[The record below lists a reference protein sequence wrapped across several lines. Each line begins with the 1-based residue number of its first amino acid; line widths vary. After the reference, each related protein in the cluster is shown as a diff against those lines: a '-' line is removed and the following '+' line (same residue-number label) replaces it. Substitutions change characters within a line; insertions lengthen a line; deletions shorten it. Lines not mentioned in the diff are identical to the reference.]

1 VTDQQASRWHISLD
15 RSVIQGGRHPDFHR
29 GQQTTF
35 AATFGTGAWAPAT
48 SGGAAGGGGMAASG
62 GGGMAAS
69 GGGGMAAAVRVEGS
83 LYDVVGRVTAVADG
97 GWELDCGLVVG
108 CEGRPPAGVGVGQWV
123 VGRAAL
129 AVGDRGPSHTWFI
142 ERVHHRV
149 PDDVEVLDIG
159 LMGGPEEPGWE
170 ELAFTN
176 AWQDDDGQADYL
188 LDCLLVVDD
197 GPN

>member
-1 VTDQQASRWHISLD
+1 MDQQASRWHISVD
-15 RSVIQGGRHPDFHR
+15 RAVIQDGRHPDFHR

-35 AATFGTGAWAPAT
+35 AATFRPAAWAPGT
-48 SGGAAGGGGMAASG
+48 SGGGVADGGVAGGAIAT
-62 GGGMAAS
+62 
-69 GGGGMAAAVRVEGS
+69 AVRVEAS
-83 LYDVVGRVTAVADG
+83 LYDVVGRVTAVADD

-108 CEGRPPAGVGVGQWV
+108 CEGPPPAGLGVGGWV
-123 VGRAAL
+123 VGRAEL
-129 AVGDRGPSHTWFI
+129 AVGDRGPDHTWFI

-149 PDDVEVLDIG
+149 ADDVEVLDLG

-176 AWQDDDGQADYL
+176 AWQDDDGQAEYL
-188 LDCLLVVDD
+188 LDCLLVVDE

>member
-1 VTDQQASRWHISLD
+1 MDQQASRWRISLD
-15 RSVIQGGRHPDFHR
+15 RSVIQDGRHPDFHR

-35 AATFGTGAWAPAT
+35 AATFGSAAWVPAT
-48 SGGAAGGGGMAASG
+48 SSGAAAGGGIAT
-62 GGGMAAS
+62 
-69 GGGGMAAAVRVEGS
+69 AVRVEAS
-83 LYDVVGRVTAVADG
+83 LYDVVGRVTAVTDG
-97 GWELDCGLVVG
+97 GWGLDCGLVVG
-108 CEGRPPAGVGVGQWV
+108 CEGQLPAGVGVDQWV
-123 VGRAAL
+123 VGRAEL
-129 AVGDRGPSHTWFI
+129 AVGDRGPAHTWFI

-176 AWQDDDGQADYL
+176 AWQDDDGQAAYV